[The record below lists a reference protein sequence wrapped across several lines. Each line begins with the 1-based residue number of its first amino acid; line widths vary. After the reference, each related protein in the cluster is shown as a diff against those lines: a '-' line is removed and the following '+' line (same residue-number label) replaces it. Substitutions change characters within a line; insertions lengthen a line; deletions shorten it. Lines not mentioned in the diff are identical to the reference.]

1 MAPTLDDRFVGMTH
15 SSSFKLQ
22 LSNQPITEGEETNN
36 QLLDPEHSVRTVKPQ
51 TTLHATL

>member
-36 QLLDPEHSVRTVKPQ
+36 QLLDPEHSA
-51 TTLHATL
+51 L